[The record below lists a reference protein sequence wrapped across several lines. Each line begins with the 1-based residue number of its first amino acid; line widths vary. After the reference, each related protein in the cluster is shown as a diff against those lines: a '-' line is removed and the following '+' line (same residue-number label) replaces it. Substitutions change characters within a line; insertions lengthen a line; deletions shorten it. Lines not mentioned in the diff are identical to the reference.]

1 MTLSGDI
8 VVIGALTGLTYAVMA
23 AGLVLVYRATKVINF
38 AHGEIGAFGAA
49 VLAKLVVD
57 HHWNWFIAL
66 ILVMAIGG
74 LIGAVVERTVVRRLS
89 AAPRVVLLV
98 ATIGVAQLVF
108 FAQAILPDISRAVP
122 FPAAFQR
129 NMHVAGVLL
138 QGQHFMAIAVVPAVM
153 VGLGYFLTRT
163 PWGVAIRATAANPD
177 SARLAGIEVNR
188 VSALVWVLAGVLA
201 TVAVV
206 IANPIR
212 GVLVGGTFAAG
223 SSVALGPSLLL
234 RALAAALV
242 GRMRSLPL
250 ALAGGVAIGVVEAV
264 LLVNVSSPR
273 LMDFV
278 LFLAVLG
285 LVLGLGRSA
294 TGDVEAQSWEWTARL
309 RDVGPLAF
317 RANRAA
323 WWVAFVVAMTIP
335 FVLTSSA
342 RMFLFTRVLVYA
354 LVGLSVVIALGW
366 AGQLSLCQ
374 FAFVGLGAVV
384 TASLHQRGMPFGP
397 AVACAATAGTL
408 AAIAVGLP
416 ALRIKGLFLAVTT
429 LAFAIAAGGYVLT
442 HSFFFGDTTI
452 VSIPRGQFWFIDLES
467 RRTYYYLCLTVFT
480 GAALAVAHLRKTG
493 VGRRIIAVRDNE
505 EAAASFSVPPAL
517 AKLTAFGLAGALAG
531 LAGGLFA
538 GLQVQVSSQGYQPQ
552 LSLEVIAMTIIGGT
566 GSVAGAVLGALYV
579 VGLPSLFDNSPEV
592 RLLTSGVGL
601 LFLLLYVPGG
611 LLQILHRIRDAVLGA
626 TTVGGV
632 RDDTAQL
639 PVPARPTPSGEV
651 AHTTSSGLVGPALQV
666 EHLTV
671 RFGGVTAVDD
681 VSIDVSAGEIVGLI
695 GSNGAGKS
703 TLMNAIS
710 GFVRPAG
717 GSISAFG
724 TDITALP
731 AHRRAQ
737 LGLGRVF
744 QDARLFPELTV
755 VENVLVALERD
766 EASELVPSMLA
777 LPPSMHAERR
787 KLAAA
792 SEVIERLG
800 LRAWRDTPVAHLST
814 GTRRIA
820 ELACLLA
827 LDTRVLLLDEPTA
840 GVAQRE
846 AEAFGP
852 LIQEIRTELDATVL
866 LIEHDMPLVMALSDR
881 IYCLSA
887 GAVVAEGPPKVIRRD
902 PRVIASYLGTDE
914 RAIRRSGRRQ
924 VAAP

>member
-1 MTLSGDI
+1 VTLSGDI

-49 VLAKLVVD
+49 VLAKLVLD
-57 HHWNWFIAL
+57 HHWNWFVAFL
-66 ILVMAIGG
+66 MVLAIGG
-74 LIGAVVERTVVRRLS
+74 LLGAIIERTVVRRLS
-89 AAPRVVLLV
+89 GAPRVVLLV

-108 FAQAILPDISRAVP
+108 FLQAILPDISRAVP
-122 FPAAFQR
+122 YPAAFQR
-129 NMHVAGVLL
+129 TMHVAGVLL

-163 PWGVAIRATAANPD
+163 PWGVAIRATASNHD
-177 SARLAGIEVNR
+177 SARLAGIDVNR
-188 VSALVWVLAGVLA
+188 VSTLVWVLAGVLA
-201 TVAVV
+201 TAAVV

-223 SSVALGPSLLL
+223 STVTLGPSLLL

-242 GRMRSLPL
+242 GRMTSLPL
-250 ALAGGVAIGVVEAV
+250 ALAGGVGIGVVEAV

-278 LFLAVLG
+278 LFLAVLV

-294 TGDVEAQSWEWTARL
+294 SGEGEAQTWQWTART
-309 RDVGPLAF
+309 RRVPLAA
-317 RANRAA
+317 RANRAT
-323 WWVAFVVAMTIP
+323 WMVAFALAVLMP

-342 RMFLFTRVLVYA
+342 RLFLFTRVLVYA

-416 ALRIKGLFLAVTT
+416 ALRVKGLFLAVTT

-442 HSFFFGDTTI
+442 HSLFFGDTTI
-452 VSIPRGQFWFIDLES
+452 VSIPRGHVWFIDLES
-467 RRTYYYLCLTVFT
+467 GRTYYFLCLAVFT
-480 GAALAVAHLRKTG
+480 GAALSVAHVRTTG

-531 LAGGLFA
+531 LAGGLLA
-538 GLQVQVSSQGYQPQ
+538 GLQVQVSSQGFQPQ
-552 LSLEVIAMTIIGGT
+552 LSLEVVAMTIIGGT

-601 LFLLLYVPGG
+601 LVLLLYVPGG
-611 LLQILHRIRDAVLGA
+611 LLQILHRARDLLLGIAGEDDADGIAEVPVNAAPATPATGAHETTAAASEPVL
-626 TTVGGV
+626 
-632 RDDTAQL
+632 R
-639 PVPARPTPSGEV
+639 
-651 AHTTSSGLVGPALQV
+651 V

-671 RFGGVTAVDD
+671 RFGGLTAVND
-681 VSIDVSAGEIVGLI
+681 VTLDVNGGEIIGLI

-710 GFVRPAG
+710 GFVRTAG

-724 TDITALP
+724 SDITSLP

-755 VENVLVALERD
+755 LENVLVALER
-766 EASELVPSMLA
+766 EETSELVPSLLA
-777 LPPSMHAERR
+777 LPPSIRAERR
-787 KLAAA
+787 KVAAA
-792 SEVIERLG
+792 IDVTDRLG
-800 LRAWRDTPVAHLST
+800 LHPWRDTPVAHLST

-852 LIQEIRTELDATVL
+852 LIQQIRTELDATVL

-887 GAVVAEGPPKVIRRD
+887 GAVIAEGPPKAIRRD
-902 PRVIASYLGTDE
+902 PLVIASYLGTDE
-914 RAIRRSGRRQ
+914 RAIRRSGRKAR
-924 VAAP
+924 VKT